1 MIKVMLIDDEP
12 EIRRLLHKMVEKQDG
27 YQVVSE
33 RGDFAGAVADF
44 ARYRPDVVFV
54 DIDLNGEDGLSCAR
68 VLTEL
73 DPKLKVIFATAHSE
87 YMANAFE
94 IYAFDYLVKPF
105 NMERLVRT
113 LNRIRSS
120 MTVSATQR
128 EVQYAAPAQTD
139 SADSSYTQQE
149 AMSRTGAA
157 DSSINQNTA
166 ASGADAADSRINQNT
181 TASGADAADS
191 HINQNT
197 AASGA
202 GAADSLINQNTAA
215 SGTDAVDSRINQNT
229 AASGTGDA
237 DSRAVQRRTPSDTN
251 AANHCSLPEKV
262 GSSDKISR
270 PDRYRG
276 KLLIKGKDHTCLL
289 DVEDILFIERMDGS
303 TNIVT
308 VSGEQF
314 KTSASLS
321 DLEAKLDSES
331 FMRCHK
337 SYIVNLSRITRIE
350 PYGRWTYVAKFR
362 NCELSALMTAQKYE
376 EMKKLFS

>member
-33 RGDFAGAVADF
+33 CGDFAGAVADF

-87 YMANAFE
+87 YMASAFE

-113 LNRIRSS
+113 LDRIRSS
-120 MTVSATQR
+120 MAVNTPQR
-128 EVQYAAPAQTD
+128 EAQYRAPAQTD
-139 SADSSYTQQE
+139 SADSNYTQHE
-149 AMSRTGAA
+149 AMSGT
-157 DSSINQNTA
+157 S
-166 ASGADAADSRINQNT
+166 
-181 TASGADAADS
+181 AADS
-191 HINQNT
+191 HINQNM
-197 AASGA
+197 AESGTN
-202 GAADSLINQNTAA
+202 AADNRINQNIAA
-215 SGTDAVDSRINQNT
+215 SGTSAADSRISQN
-229 AASGTGDA
+229 AATSGAGDA
-237 DSRAVQRRTPSDTN
+237 DNRAVQHRTPSDTN
-251 AANHCSLPEKV
+251 TANSNGPTDKV
-262 GSSDKISR
+262 GSPDKISR

-314 KTSASLS
+314 RTSASLS
-321 DLEAKLDSES
+321 DLETKLDSES

>member
-33 RGDFAGAVADF
+33 CGDFAGAVADF

-87 YMANAFE
+87 YMASAFE

-113 LNRIRSS
+113 LNRIRGS
-120 MTVSATQR
+120 MAVSTTQR
-128 EVQYAAPAQTD
+128 EAQYVASAQTD
-139 SADSSYTQQE
+139 SADSSYAQQE
-149 AMSRTGAA
+149 AMSRTGAV
-157 DSSINQNTA
+157 DSHINQNIA
-166 ASGADAADSRINQNT
+166 ASGTDAADSR
-181 TASGADAADS
+181 
-191 HINQNT
+191 INQNT

-202 GAADSLINQNTAA
+202 GA
-215 SGTDAVDSRINQNT
+215 
-229 AASGTGDA
+229 A

-251 AANHCSLPEKV
+251 AENNCSPPEKV
-262 GSSDKISR
+262 GSSDRISR
-270 PDRYRG
+270 SDRYRG

-289 DVEDILFIERMDGS
+289 DVEDILFIERVDGS

-314 KTSASLS
+314 RTSASLS